1 MKVEGL
7 VVPPHRFRRYRWV
20 IPLGVEHPSRWHYG
34 VPREHPHT
42 GSLSV
47 DLSTVDRPLQPIVSQ
62 LHAMK
67 ISTLPSCAGHFGRQP
82 ERVMQ
87 AARDMAAQEGLI
99 RGRGLRAV
107 DVESG
112 DEIDLHSQSWRSP
125 SASDLMRG
133 FHSWA
138 GVGYLGAVL
147 PLDLVPDQPS
157 TMRWG
162 RIQPVKGAS
171 PPRVDLWAF
180 APGPRAQ
187 AEAWSRLGDS
197 FISMVE
203 SRCRSTSKR

>member
-1 MKVEGL
+1 MKIEGL
-7 VVPPHRFRRYRWV
+7 LVPPHRFRRYRWV
-20 IPLGVEHPSRWHYG
+20 IPLDVEHPSQWHYG
-34 VPREHPHT
+34 VPRGSPHQ
-42 GSLSV
+42 GSLGV
-47 DLSTVDRPLQPIVSQ
+47 DMSTVDEPLKPIVGQ
-62 LHAMK
+62 LHAMGVP
-67 ISTLPSCAGHFGRQP
+67 TLPSCAGHFGRQP

-87 AARDMAAQEGLI
+87 AARDMAAQEGPI

-112 DEIDLHSQSWRSP
+112 EEVELRSQEWRSP
-125 SASDLMRG
+125 SAAELMRG
-133 FHSWA
+133 FRSWA

-147 PLDLVPDQPS
+147 PIDLVPDKPS
-157 TMRWG
+157 AMRWG
-162 RIQPVKGAS
+162 RIQPVRGAR